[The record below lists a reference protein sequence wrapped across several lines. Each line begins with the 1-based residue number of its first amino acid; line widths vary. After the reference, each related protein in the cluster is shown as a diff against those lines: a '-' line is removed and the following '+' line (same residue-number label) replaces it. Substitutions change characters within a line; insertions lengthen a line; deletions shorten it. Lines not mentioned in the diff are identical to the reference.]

1 MPIRK
6 NKKRIDPRYFLN
18 ETTNRDEIEE
28 GFTGGSWSGGDRSD
42 ADSTARAMG
51 REDPPGP
58 TSAKVQ
64 FSKYQELA
72 DILTGPPYNVDPRK
86 VQEDVNACGE
96 EGMRGEKFAFQ
107 KCMLMKNTNY
117 RYAMM
122 DVGLVPQQKGR

>member
-1 MPIRK
+1 MARRK
-6 NKKRIDPRYFLN
+6 NTKRIDPRYFLN
-18 ETTNRDEIEE
+18 ETTNRDEIDE
-28 GFTGGSWSGGDRSD
+28 GFTSSMPDNVPT
-42 ADSTARAMG
+42 TAQVMG
-51 REDPPGP
+51 KEDPSGP

-72 DILTGPPYNVDPRK
+72 DMLTGPPYNVDPRK

-107 KCMLMKNTNY
+107 KCMLMKNTKY

-122 DVGLVPQQKGR
+122 DAGLVPSPFRL